1 MFLNMTTAAEATT
14 ATELESAIETIA
26 DLPTSKEE
34 VGSYFQKIYE
44 MLAEYA
50 VTYGG
55 KIILSAVILII
66 GFKLI
71 KLFTKKMTNVK
82 GIGAI
87 DNSTRSFLYNV
98 IGVVLKV
105 LLIITVLA
113 ILGVPM
119 ASMVAVIGSCGL
131 AIGLALQ
138 GSLGNIAGGFIL
150 MITKPFKVGDFIECS
165 GKSGTVEDIG
175 LFYTTITTSDN
186 RRITVPNNSISND
199 TLINMTA
206 EKNRR
211 VDLVFTASY
220 NSDTEKVKRT
230 LLSVAERHELILKE
244 PASFARMSAHGDS
257 AVEYTFR
264 AWCKTEDYWTVY
276 YDMIENVKKAFDE
289 NCIEIPF
296 PQVDVHGVE
305 QKPVL

>member
-1 MFLNMTTAAEATT
+1 MFLETTAVAEVTT
-14 ATELESAIETIA
+14 SELESAIETIA
-26 DLPTSKEE
+26 DLPESKEE
-34 VGSYFQKIYE
+34 ISSYFQKIYE

-55 KIILSAVILII
+55 KIILSAVILIV

-71 KLFTKKMTNVK
+71 KVFTKKLSKAK

-87 DNSTRSFLYNV
+87 DSSTRSFLYNV
-98 IGVVLKV
+98 IGVVLKI

-150 MITKPFKVGDFIECS
+150 MITKPFKVGDFVTC
-165 GKSGTVEDIG
+165 GDKSGTVEDIG
-175 LFYTTITTSDN
+175 LFYTTLMTADN
-186 RRITVPNNSISND
+186 RRITFPNSTISND
-199 TLINMTA
+199 TLINVSA

-220 NSDTEKVKRT
+220 NADTAKVKNT
-230 LLSVAERHELILKE
+230 LLGVAEKHELIMKE
-244 PASFARMSAHGDS
+244 PAPFARMSAHLES
-257 AVEYTFR
+257 AVEYTLR
-264 AWCKTEDYWTVY
+264 VWCKAEDYWEVY

-289 NCIEIPF
+289 NGISIPY
-296 PQVDVHGVE
+296 PQVDVHTLQG
-305 QKPVL
+305 